1 MTEETKEIT
10 IEEMEKLPWVT
21 GVFEDPLGVVDQIY
35 VIYEAGSD
43 GLDEASKY
51 HGYKI
56 NGKKLF
62 FRGLT
67 KGKTWNGINVQ

>member
-1 MTEETKEIT
+1 MKAKEIT
-10 IEEMEKLPWVT
+10 IEEMRKLPWVS
-21 GVFEDPLGVVDQIY
+21 GVFEDPLGIVDEIY
-35 VIYEAGSD
+35 VIYKAGSA

-67 KGKTWNGINVQ
+67 EGKTWNGITV